1 MPPSAC
7 AASRLTLPPSACAAA
22 RLTLPPFACAAA
34 RLTLSPFACAAA
46 RLTLSPAA
54 CSSLASSQGIFS
66 SGISPSISKPCVMSA
81 MTTSIIEI
89 FFIFAPF
96 GIVMILPTEPSI
108 PFFVISRNPTPERMS
123 LSSGYSCT
131 SSYTDL
137 LKSIFFAISLLTPIL
152 IYMYKFR
159 LSCQ

>member
-7 AASRLTLPPSACAAA
+7 AAARLTLPPSACAAA
-22 RLTLPPFACAAA
+22 RLTLPPSACAAA
-34 RLTLSPFACAAA
+34 RLILPPSACAA

-54 CSSLASSQGIFS
+54 CSSFASSQGIFS

-159 LSCQ
+159 LYCQ